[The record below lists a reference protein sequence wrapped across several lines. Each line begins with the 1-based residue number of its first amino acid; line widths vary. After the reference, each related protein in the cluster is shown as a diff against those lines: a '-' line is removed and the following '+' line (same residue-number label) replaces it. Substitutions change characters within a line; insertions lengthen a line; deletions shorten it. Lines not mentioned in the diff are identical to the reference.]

1 MKVKITICAALCGS
15 YLALMTSTTNAQIL
29 YSESFD
35 DHNAVNRWT
44 AHLGVGFNA
53 AATAPKPIDTNFN
66 REPLFPEVDNLNDTF
81 TGFNYDYSTVGI
93 PSAPNST
100 GGSTTG
106 LKLQANLFSAALGGF
121 SVSPNG
127 LDIRNLS
134 ATGNYV
140 VKFDH
145 WANTVGPMPI
155 GGSGS
160 TNLSTFGIMTAGTAS
175 QSLLSSDGV
184 FFGYTGDGESSADFR
199 AYSVED
205 KDSYDGSVGA
215 PHGVYHAGTR
225 NIPGGTAGPPVTP
238 GAGQALYNQA
248 FGTGR
253 TVPASQ
259 TALFPG
265 QTGTLNS
272 GAAGFQWNANE
283 IRKIGDFV
291 EWWANGVKL
300 ITVGP
305 LSQFSTPTLGGNLS
319 FGHLDINATSS
330 TDGNAEA
337 LLFSLVDNIVVEQL
351 PAIVAEDADFD
362 ADGDVDGRDFLTW
375 QRGFGTPDAILADG
389 DADDDNDVD
398 GDDLIIWQDQYGEP
412 AGPLVA
418 STSVP
423 EPASVTLFGAL
434 LAMLGLRRPAFGFAR
449 TK

>member
-15 YLALMTSTTNAQIL
+15 FLALLTSTTNAQIL
-29 YSESFD
+29 YSETFD
-35 DHNAVNRWT
+35 DHNAVSRWT
-44 AHLGVGFNA
+44 AFPGKGYADSA
-53 AATAPKPIDTNFN
+53 ASIPKNIDSNFDAQ
-66 REPLFPEVDNLNDTF
+66 PLFPEVDGVVETF
-81 TGFNYDYSTVGI
+81 TGFDFNYSAVGI

-121 SVSPNG
+121 SVSPNSV
-127 LDIRNLS
+127 NLAGDYS
-134 ATGNYV
+134 

-145 WANTVGPMPI
+145 WANTLGPMPA

-160 TNLSTFGIMTAGTAS
+160 TNLSTFGILTTGTLS

-205 KDSYDGSVGA
+205 KNSYDGTAGEPHATYHAATRNVPGSVG
-215 PHGVYHAGTR
+215 GV
-225 NIPGGTAGPPVTP
+225 P

-253 TVPASQ
+253 TVPATQ
-259 TALFPG
+259 TALFSG
-265 QTGTLNS
+265 QTGTLNG
-272 GAAGFQWNANE
+272 GAAGFQWNAIE
-283 IRKIGDFV
+283 IRKVGNLV
-291 EWWANGVKL
+291 EWYANSVKL
-300 ITVGP
+300 ITVDMTA
-305 LSQFSTPTLGGNLS
+305 FSTPTLGGNLS
-319 FGHLDINATSS
+319 FGHLDINTTSS
-330 TDGNAEA
+330 TDANAEA
-337 LLFSLVDNIVVEQL
+337 LLFSLVDNIVVE
-351 PAIVAEDADFD
+351 AIVTTPVENADFD
-362 ADGDVDGRDFLTW
+362 GDDDVDGRDFLTW

-389 DADDDNDVD
+389 DADGDNDVD
-398 GDDLIIWQDQYGEP
+398 GDDLIIWQAQYGEP
-412 AGPLVA
+412 VGPLAA

-434 LAMLGLRRPAFGFAR
+434 LAMLGLRRPAFGFVR